1 MTVQSLITLGAY
13 SMMAFIYGAG
23 AWSCAKG
30 GRDICKLKK
39 DVEELKKSLAATD
52 EGVEYMS
59 ARVDCCCEHIRDV
72 DRRVFNLLEAN
83 ARNEANIAMIHD
95 KYTELIDELADKFY
109 FNVEDKPHKSEAISE
124 SECENEPTEEP
135 VKKTKSSKNGEKTV

>member
-52 EGVEYMS
+52 DGMEYMS

-83 ARNEANIAMIHD
+83 SRNEANIAMIHD
-95 KYTELIDELADKFY
+95 AYEALIKELHEDE
-109 FNVEDKPHKSEAISE
+109 PHKSEANSE
-124 SECENEPTEEP
+124 NECEKRPEEEP
-135 VKKTKSSKNGEKTV
+135 VKKTKSSKNGEKTA